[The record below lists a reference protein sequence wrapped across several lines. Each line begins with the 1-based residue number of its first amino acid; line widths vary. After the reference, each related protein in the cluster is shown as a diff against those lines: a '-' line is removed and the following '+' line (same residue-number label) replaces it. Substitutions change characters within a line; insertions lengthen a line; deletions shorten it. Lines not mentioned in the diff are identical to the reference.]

1 MALRSRRRF
10 RLLVVTLS
18 SVLALLFAGLGFAW
32 LGVYNVGA
40 SRGHWFVTDWL
51 LRFVMY
57 NSVVTHSLA
66 VETPPLDGHDLI
78 RLGAAHFHTECAYCH
93 GAPGSPIGPVAT
105 RMLPP
110 PPDLST
116 LANQWKDREL
126 FWIVK
131 HGIKYTGMPA
141 WVSLQ
146 RDDEVWAVIAFLKRL
161 PTLDVASYRDLAMGD
176 VTVVPEGGRA
186 LALGKSSEDA
196 ITACARCH
204 GADERGPRSNLVPVL
219 HGQPV
224 EFLTDALQA
233 FAKGWRESGIMQPIA
248 AELAP
253 DAMQRVATYYAQL
266 KPPARPSP
274 DAADVENG
282 RRIATQGLPD
292 AGIPPCLACHGQ
304 ASSEKY
310 PRLAGQHAAYMKGQL
325 RLWRSGL
332 MPRSE
337 TAAIMAPIARRLDER
352 QIEEVS
358 AYFERLSDPS
368 SDGTKPP

>member
-1 MALRSRRRF
+1 
-10 RLLVVTLS
+10 
-18 SVLALLFAGLGFAW
+18 
-32 LGVYNVGA
+32 
-40 SRGHWFVTDWL
+40 
-51 LRFVMY
+51 
-57 NSVVTHSLA
+57 
-66 VETPPLDGHDLI
+66 
-78 RLGAAHFHTECAYCH
+78 
-93 GAPGSPIGPVAT
+93 
-105 RMLPP
+105 
-110 PPDLST
+110 
-116 LANQWKDREL
+116 
-126 FWIVK
+126 
-131 HGIKYTGMPA
+131 
-141 WVSLQ
+141 
-146 RDDEVWAVIAFLKRL
+146 
-161 PTLDVASYRDLAMGD
+161 
-176 VTVVPEGGRA
+176 
-186 LALGKSSEDA
+186 
-196 ITACARCH
+196 
-204 GADERGPRSNLVPVL
+204 
-219 HGQPV
+219 
-224 EFLTDALQA
+224 
-233 FAKGWRESGIMQPIA
+233 
-248 AELAP
+248 
-253 DAMQRVATYYAQL
+253 MQRVATYYAQL